1 MDDVRG
7 VHFIQTIDEA
17 AECARWLS
25 TRGTVATDTET
36 HGLDPHRDPVRLVQL
51 GDAHEAWVAPV
62 EHERSW
68 AGFIGDLLGRFDGR
82 VVCHNLKFDERMLRR
97 WLDVKLD
104 PTRVDDTMLMSKV
117 IEPLRSAALKS
128 LAAQLVDPRARA
140 LDAQLD
146 DAFKTSGFTWE
157 TVPVDFH
164 MYWLYAGIDT
174 ILTYRVYER
183 LEAELDAT
191 SRRAYELELQA
202 ALVCARLEDAGVLID
217 RDFTVQRHSQLI
229 EYVANLGHFTMKNWG
244 VSAGSNAQV
253 IERLK
258 DFGYSFEKRTKLGRE
273 ALDKDV
279 LEAIDH
285 PLADAVLKRR
295 QAQKVASTYLQ
306 NFITDSTYDG
316 RIHPRINTSGART
329 GRMSMQNP
337 NLQNLPR
344 SNSDNPLGKAVRDC
358 VVAQDDHVLLMCD
371 FDQVE
376 LRLFTTFSRDIEL
389 TAAFGA
395 DDIFT
400 EMCRQIFNDPTIQ
413 RNDSRRQ
420 LTKNA
425 MYARIYGAGNAKFAV
440 TAGVPLSEAERFN
453 ALLDLN
459 YPGIRRFQQEID
471 REAQRRLRDEGVAY
485 ARSPLTG
492 RRFVLDDERAVY
504 KLTNYL
510 VQGSAAEVLKLK
522 LVELAQAG
530 LQDYMRLPVHD
541 EIILEVPRELLLGV
555 AHTVHDVMN
564 DADLFSIPITA
575 SVAVGHRWGSK
586 ADTTP
591 DRVDDVLRRL
601 DTEAAGA

>member
-1 MDDVRG
+1 MSLDDVYG
-7 VHFIQTIDEA
+7 VHLVTTSDEA

-25 TRGTVATDTET
+25 TRDVIAVDSET

-51 GDAHEAWVAPV
+51 GDAYEAWAIPV
-62 EHERSW
+62 EGWRSW
-68 AGFIGDLLGRFDGR
+68 AGLVNDLLGRFDGR
-82 VVCHNLKFDERMLRR
+82 IVCHNLKYDERMLRR

-117 IEPLRSAALKS
+117 LEPLRSAALKS

-146 DAFKTSGFTWE
+146 EAFRHSGYTWG

-174 ILTYRVYER
+174 ILTYRVYEQ
-183 LEAELDAT
+183 LDRQLDET
-191 SRRAYELELQA
+191 TRQAYELELQA
-202 ALVCARLEDAGVLID
+202 ALVCARLEDSGVLID
-217 RDFTVQRHSQLI
+217 RDFTVQRHSQLT
-229 EYVANLGHFTMKNWG
+229 EYVANLGTFCRQHYG
-244 VSAGSNAQV
+244 VSAGSNGQV
-253 IERLK
+253 IDVLK
-258 DFGYSFEKRTKLGRE
+258 DAGYSFEKRTKLGRE
-273 ALDKDV
+273 ALDKEV
-279 LEAIDH
+279 LEEIDH

-295 QAQKVASTYLQ
+295 QAQKIASTYLQ

-316 RIHPRINTSGART
+316 RIHPRINTCGART

-344 SNSDNPLGKAVRDC
+344 QNSGNPLGKAVRDC
-358 VVAQDDHVLLMCD
+358 VVAPDDHVLLMCD

-376 LRLFTTFSRDIEL
+376 LRLFTSLARDVEL

-413 RNDSRRQ
+413 RDDSRRQ

-471 REAQRRLRDEGVAY
+471 REANRRLRDEGVAY

-492 RRFVLDDERAVY
+492 RRFVLDDERAIY

-530 LQDYMRLPVHD
+530 VLNYMRLPVHD
-541 EIILEVPRELLLGV
+541 EIILEAPLDEVDNI
-555 AHTVHDVMN
+555 AHTVLGVMN
-564 DADLFSIPITA
+564 DDSLFSIPITA
-575 SVAVGHRWGSK
+575 SLATGRRWGTK
-586 ADTTP
+586 QDYRA
-591 DRVDDVLRRL
+591 
-601 DTEAAGA
+601 